1 MLDINMDNNY
11 KKSKGIV
18 MPSIGFLTGMDNMKK
33 KQLFLLPI
41 GAGNDYDGFM
51 LGLNF
56 NNLSIPLPKWK
67 VNFNTFYGFNSGKVV
82 GTGRIQYDQPIKK
95 NGLERITYKLSSRRF
110 SFEETEDGTNIY
122 ETIVPSVAFSFDH
135 GEGTLMQSELE
146 LKHTFA
152 EWGSSDDKDA
162 GNYTKLSYGGKR
174 NSALYP
180 TEFNVNSVKID
191 GFIKQSFQFMEGRM
205 FNVRFYGGFF
215 PLQSDEVW
223 TQNNK
228 TAVGNNNINLVF
240 NGEADHAFEVFF
252 MGRTAFFG
260 GLDNQILMRDGGFKL
275 GNLGSGHVGQS
286 DRAAFAVNL
295 ETQLPVKFIPKSVRL
310 YFDYGSYSSAIT
322 QSSRNWETIYSGGVM
337 LNFFD
342 FMNVYVPLYSN
353 ETVTNGQLETTTF
366 FNGISFTLDM
376 NKLDIIDLYNNFRI

>member
-1 MLDINMDNNY
+1 
-11 KKSKGIV
+11 
-18 MPSIGFLTGMDNMKK
+18 
-33 KQLFLLPI
+33 
-41 GAGNDYDGFM
+41 
-51 LGLNF
+51 
-56 NNLSIPLPKWK
+56 
-67 VNFNTFYGFNSGKVV
+67 
-82 GTGRIQYDQPIKK
+82 
-95 NGLERITYKLSSRRF
+95 
-110 SFEETEDGTNIY
+110 
-122 ETIVPSVAFSFDH
+122 
-135 GEGTLMQSELE
+135 
-146 LKHTFA
+146 
-152 EWGSSDDKDA
+152 
-162 GNYTKLSYGGKR
+162 
-174 NSALYP
+174 
-180 TEFNVNSVKID
+180 
-191 GFIKQSFQFMEGRM
+191 MEGRM